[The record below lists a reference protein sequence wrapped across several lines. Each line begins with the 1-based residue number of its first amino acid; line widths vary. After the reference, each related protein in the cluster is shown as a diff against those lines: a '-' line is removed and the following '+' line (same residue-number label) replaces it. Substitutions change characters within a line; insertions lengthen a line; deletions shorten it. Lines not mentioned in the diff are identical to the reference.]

1 MFYFV
6 KTPWWIKKLYPACI
20 WEMQTDKKVL
30 YLTFDDGPH
39 PRVTS
44 FVLNELEKYNA
55 KATFF
60 CVGKNVTQH
69 NDIYQRILNQGH
81 HAGNHTFNHLNGWK
95 VKDMAYF
102 KDIAEARKN
111 IDSALFRPPYGRIS
125 KFQLRHLTDAF
136 EMKVVMWSV
145 LSGDFDAAVS
155 GESCLKNVLRSAKP
169 GNIIVFHDSEKAWTN
184 LAYALPKVLR
194 HFSEKGYRFEKLNL

>member
-20 WEMQTDKKVL
+20 WEMQTDEKVL

-39 PRVTS
+39 PVATS

-69 NDIYQRILNQGH
+69 RDIYRRILNQGH

-95 VKDMAYF
+95 VSDMAYF

-111 IDSALFRPPYGRIS
+111 IDSALFRPPYGKIS
-125 KFQLRHLTDAF
+125 KFQLRHLTGTF
-136 EMKVVMWSV
+136 KMKAVMWSV
-145 LSGDFDAAVS
+145 LSGDFDAALS
-155 GESCLKNVLRSAKP
+155 GESCLKNVMLSAKP
-169 GNIIVFHDSEKAWTN
+169 GSIVVFHDSQKAWAN
-184 LAYALPKVLR
+184 LAYALPKVLM
-194 HFSEKGYRFEKLNL
+194 HFAEQGYRFEKINL

>member
-20 WEMQTDKKVL
+20 WEMQTEEKVL

-39 PRVTS
+39 PRATS
-44 FVLNELEKYNA
+44 FVLNELGKYNA

-102 KDIAEARKN
+102 RDVAEARKN

-125 KFQLRHLTDAF
+125 RFQLRHLTEAF

-155 GESCLKNVLRSAKP
+155 GESCLKNVVRSAKP

-184 LAYALPKVLR
+184 LAYALPKVLT
-194 HFSEKGYRFEKLNL
+194 HFCEQGYRFEKLNL

>member
-20 WEMQTDKKVL
+20 WEMPADEKVL

-39 PRVTS
+39 PQATS

-60 CVGKNVTQH
+60 CVGKNVTH
-69 NDIYQRILNQGH
+69 HTDIYRRILNEGH
-81 HAGNHTFNHLNGWK
+81 RAGNHTFNHLNGWK
-95 VKDMAYF
+95 VNDMAYF
-102 KDIAEARKN
+102 KDIAEASKN
-111 IDSALFRPPYGRIS
+111 IDSVLFRPPYGKIS
-125 KFQLRHLTDAF
+125 KFQLKYLTDSF
-136 EMKVVMWSV
+136 KMKVVMWSV

-155 GESCLKNVLRSAKP
+155 GESCLKNVMRSAEP
-169 GNIIVFHDSEKAWTN
+169 GNIIVFHDSEKAWSN
-184 LAYALPKVLR
+184 LVYTLPKVLT
-194 HFSEKGYRFEKLNL
+194 HFTENGYRFEKLNL

>member
-6 KTPWWIKKLYPACI
+6 KTPWWIKKLYPSCI
-20 WEMQTDKKVL
+20 WEMQTDEKVL

-39 PRVTS
+39 PRATS

-69 NDIYQRILNQGH
+69 NDIYRRILNEGH

-95 VKDMAYF
+95 VSDMAYF

-111 IDSALFRPPYGRIS
+111 IDSALFRPPYGKIS
-125 KFQLRHLTDAF
+125 KFQLRHLADDF
-136 EMKVVMWSV
+136 KMKVVMWSV
-145 LSGDFDAAVS
+145 LSGDFDTAVP
-155 GESCLKNVLRSAKP
+155 GESCLKNVMLSAKP
-169 GNIIVFHDSEKAWTN
+169 GSIVVFHDSEKAWTN
-184 LAYALPKVLR
+184 LAYALPKVLM
-194 HFSEKGYRFEKLNL
+194 HFAGQGYRFEKINL

>member
-20 WEMQTDKKVL
+20 WEMQKDEKVL

-39 PRVTS
+39 PRATS

-69 NDIYQRILNQGH
+69 NDIYRRILNEGH

-95 VKDMAYF
+95 VSDMVYF

-111 IDSALFRPPYGRIS
+111 IDSALFRPPYGKIS

-136 EMKVVMWSV
+136 KMKAVMWSV

-155 GESCLKNVLRSAKP
+155 GQSCLKNVILSAKP
-169 GNIIVFHDSEKAWTN
+169 GSIVVFHDSEKAWTN
-184 LAYALPKVLR
+184 LAYALPKVLM
-194 HFSEKGYRFEKLNL
+194 HFAEQGYRFEKINL

>member
-20 WEMQTDKKVL
+20 WDMQADEKVL

-39 PRVTS
+39 PRATS

-69 NDIYQRILNQGH
+69 NDIYRRILNQGH
-81 HAGNHTFNHLNGWK
+81 RAGNHTFNHLNVWK
-95 VKDMAYF
+95 ANDMAYF
-102 KDIAEARKN
+102 KDIAEAGKN
-111 IDSALFRPPYGRIS
+111 IDSALFRPPYGKIS
-125 KFQLRHLTDAF
+125 KFQLKYLRDSF
-136 EMKVVMWSV
+136 KMKVVMWSV
-145 LSGDFDAAVS
+145 LSGDFDATVS
-155 GESCLKNVLRSAKP
+155 GESCLKNVIVSAKP
-169 GNIIVFHDSEKAWTN
+169 GNIIVFHDSAKAWSN
-184 LAYALPKVLR
+184 LAYALPKVLA
-194 HFSEKGYRFEKLNL
+194 HFTEKGYRFEKINL

>member
-20 WEMQTDKKVL
+20 WEMQTDEKVL

-39 PRVTS
+39 PRATS
-44 FVLNELEKYNA
+44 FVLDELEKYNA

-69 NDIYQRILNQGH
+69 NDVYRRILNQGH

-95 VKDMAYF
+95 VSDMAYF
-102 KDIAEARKN
+102 KDIAEAGKN
-111 IDSALFRPPYGRIS
+111 IDSALFRPPYGKIS
-125 KFQLRHLTDAF
+125 KFQLRYLADSF
-136 EMKVVMWSV
+136 KMKVVMWSV

-155 GESCLKNVLRSAKP
+155 GESCLRNVILSAKP
-169 GNIIVFHDSEKAWTN
+169 GNIIVFHDSEKAWPN
-184 LAYALPKVLR
+184 LAYALPKVLA
-194 HFSEKGYRFEKLNL
+194 HFSEMGYRFEKINL

>member
-20 WEMQTDKKVL
+20 WEMQTDEKVL

-39 PRVTS
+39 PRATT

-155 GESCLKNVLRSAKP
+155 GESCLKNVVRSAKP

-184 LAYALPKVLR
+184 LAYALPKVLT
-194 HFSEKGYRFEKLNL
+194 HFCEQGYRFEKLNL